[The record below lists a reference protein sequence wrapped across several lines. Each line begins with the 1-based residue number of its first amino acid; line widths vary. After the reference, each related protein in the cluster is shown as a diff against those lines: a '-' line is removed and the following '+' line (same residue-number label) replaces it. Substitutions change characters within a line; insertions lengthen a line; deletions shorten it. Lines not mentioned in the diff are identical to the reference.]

1 MTNLHSEYM
10 IVGRILA
17 PFILRRVK
25 LQVADQLVPKQHKLL
40 LVEPTAAQ
48 QQQYQKVLQDYK
60 DRKCSNTAQYRTH
73 IFSQLRKVANHPLL
87 ARHHFTDEI
96 IEKCIPKWM
105 RVCTSTCCIHPPA
118 LCLVYLLSD
127 PTVAVPCILVAC
139 EARQRAC
146 CVQMGMFGGGAT
158 EKLIRKEVSLCRALI
173 DLAHLSYINNSQDL

>member
-1 MTNLHSEYM
+1 M
-10 IVGRILA
+10 
-17 PFILRRVK
+17 
-25 LQVADQLVPKQHKLL
+25 ADQLVPKQHKLL

-105 RVCTSTCCIHPPA
+105 RVCAFACCIHPPVP
-118 LCLVYLLSD
+118 CILVA

-139 EARQRAC
+139 EARQRAW

-158 EKLIRKEVSLCRALI
+158 VKLIRKEVSLCTALV